1 MNKIVKF
8 CLTSLALI
16 VCMTS
21 CSQYDDTEVL
31 ESIKDLQDRVATL
44 EAKVT
49 ENISAIQ
56 SMVTLGSVQS
66 VTIDAE
72 TGKAVINLKDGTS
85 VTIDCETV
93 GYSLITVEKDSDGEY
108 YWAICEDGE
117 VAPLLIDGKKVPVSV
132 TPALKLSEQNEWM
145 ISADGGK
152 TWVSTGIF
160 QNPGESGGD
169 APLPGQTVSF
179 FQSVEYDG
187 DYLILT
193 LMDGKELKVQ
203 VSGEAAFAA
212 ITEKLWFAKEGIE
225 KIALLEMNNLK
236 AFTITEKPEGWK
248 ARIQTDSLIVTS
260 PEDFTVSATS
270 GVVKILG
277 VFNEGNNP
285 EIVSVEVLYEK
296 PITLKAGVESAFE
309 VVLAEHALEDIEGY
323 VAGAWKAADFTP
335 EALAAWLNSEEAY
348 GVECY
353 TESKVF
359 DLEQMVEEYNPNEA
373 YVVYVAEHLPVKQLI
388 TGNMA
393 YVPEDFQLLEV
404 GSTKMTASFS
414 DIRYDSATFNLQ
426 FNEAMEYY
434 GGFSELGFWE
444 AIGRDN
450 VLESLNH
457 DNMTALSELSYSG
470 DASKFPDGIEG
481 AQILPS
487 SSYVA
492 WIVIAKEEGG
502 YTADDFIQYTFTSA
516 PIVAGGTL
524 SAPSCEV
531 TEVTYGGFSASI
543 TPASGAY
550 KTYAAI
556 RKASAIPEDELLS
569 VAELIDIN
577 HVSVGSEILNVSSNN
592 FSADDE
598 VYLIAVSISEDG
610 SFGKIHK
617 EKVELKKLVYSD
629 AMSVSLSSSLY
640 GLGDVSVSMTYTGD
654 PATVSY
660 YCTSNAYFSDE
671 VLQDMLAKGQL
682 GDARNDVKIS
692 SLSGGKVEL
701 TGLSLGIEYTFYA
714 LVKDAEGNPSR
725 MSKISFIPIILVD
738 YVLSS
743 SADYEYGMPQITV
756 TKKLATYTMSVDMP
770 DTCVQYWMFVGDYE
784 YMSGSASSDVL
795 VDVYGATDKLVTMQL
810 ESLGATVNTESIASQ
825 KITVRSTTRIY
836 MAWQD
841 DKGSYHAVH
850 VVNPNK

>member
-8 CLTSLALI
+8 CLASLTVLA
-16 VCMTS
+16 CMTA
-21 CSQYDDTEVL
+21 CTKYDDTEIR
-31 ESIKDLQDRVATL
+31 ESIKDLEDRVKAL
-44 EAKVT
+44 ESQVADNV
-49 ENISAIQ
+49 SAIQ

-66 VTIDAE
+66 VTVDAE
-72 TGKAVINLKDGTS
+72 NGTALIRLKDGKTI
-85 VTIDCETV
+85 TIDYAAS
-93 GYSLITVEKDSDGEY
+93 GYSLVTVEKAADGEY
-108 YWAICEDGE
+108 YWALCTDGE
-117 VAPLLIDGKKVPVSV
+117 VEPLLIDGKQVPVSV

-160 QNPGESGGD
+160 QNQNGSGD
-169 APLPGQTVSF
+169 NSQLPGQNVSF
-179 FQSVEYDG
+179 FQNVEYDG
-187 DYLILT
+187 DYLYLT
-193 LMDGKELKVQ
+193 LMDGKEIKVQ
-203 VSGEAAFAA
+203 VAGEAVFAA
-212 ITEKLWFAKEGIE
+212 KTEKLWFAKEEIE

-236 AFTITEKPEGWK
+236 AYTITEKPEGWK

-260 PEDFTVSATS
+260 PADFSASATS
-270 GVVKILG
+270 GVVKVLG
-277 VFNEGNNP
+277 VFNEGNTP
-285 EIVSVEVLYEK
+285 EIVTVEVMYEK
-296 PITLKAGVESAFE
+296 PITLKAGVDSAFE
-309 VVLAEHALEDIEGY
+309 VVLSEHALEDIEGY
-323 VAGAWKAADFTP
+323 VAGAWKAADFTS
-335 EALAAWLNSEEAY
+335 EALASWLNSEEAY
-348 GVECY
+348 GVECH

-359 DLEQMVEEYNPNEA
+359 DLEQMVEGYNPNEA

-393 YVPEDFQLLEV
+393 YSPECFQLLEV
-404 GSTKMTASFS
+404 GSTKMTAGFS
-414 DIRYDSATFNLQ
+414 DIRFDSATFNLQ

-444 AIGRDN
+444 AMGRDN

-457 DNMTALSELSYSG
+457 DNMTSVSEPSYTG
-470 DASKFPDGIEG
+470 PASMFPDGMEG
-481 AQILPS
+481 DQILPS
-487 SSYVA
+487 TSYVA

-502 YTADDFIQYTFTSA
+502 YTADDFIQYTFTSS
-516 PIVAGGTL
+516 PVTAGGSL

-543 TPASGAY
+543 TPAAGAY

-556 RKASAIPEDELLS
+556 RKASAIPEDDLLS
-569 VAELIDIN
+569 VSELIDIN

-640 GLGDVSVSMTYTGD
+640 GLGDVSVSMTFTGD
-654 PATVSY
+654 PSAVSY

-725 MSKISFIPIILVD
+725 MSKISFIPIIMVD

-784 YMSGSASSDVL
+784 YMSGSATSDAL

-825 KITVRSTTRIY
+825 KLTVRSTTRIY

-841 DKGSYHAVH
+841 DKGNYHAVH
-850 VVNPNK
+850 TVNPSK